1 MSENGIDWIG
11 VLDGK
16 RLLGWI
22 DRSDIESPGLAEAEA
37 RPFAVSLT
45 PSSSLREALDA
56 VVTGHARVAV
66 VVEGDE
72 YQGMLDLEAIA
83 EEITE

>member
-16 RLLGWI
+16 RLLGWV
-22 DRSDIESPGLAEAEA
+22 DRSDIEASGPAKAEP
-37 RPFAVSLT
+37 RPFAVSLA

-56 VVTGHARVAV
+56 VVTGHARIAV
-66 VVEGDE
+66 VVENGE
-72 YQGMLDLEAIA
+72 YRGMLDLEAIA